1 MNVKIQK
8 ASTDGVTDNKGSCRQ
23 LTEYMNHE
31 DEERLAEGKQ
41 PLLFVTPTG
50 LEVSI
55 EEVISKIDRNHKG
68 LSAKDDKFYSLIIS
82 PSENEIK
89 AMGTTDEEVY
99 HSGLKLIRV
108 ISDAYAENF
117 NREGIVDSSDL
128 LIYWK
133 PHFTRGENG
142 DLQFHIHGVVSRR
155 AKGNGPKLSPMTN
168 HRNTENGAVKGGFD
182 RKHFFKKCERLFDKL
197 FNYER
202 QVAETFDYC
211 NAQAHGTPE
220 QKAEQAEL
228 LVKEQQEH
236 IKANVVAG
244 LERRRESIRKKNQ
257 LEELAEM
264 LASGAVEKAVVEQQ
278 QIDTVDFAS
287 LSNDIAEAFFSSSH
301 QLALDMKLAS
311 LGITCRPII
320 APNGG
325 VKDLLFTKLGNDCCG
340 ADILDAHT
348 VSLVLKKWEKVT
360 GNLSE
365 VSVQAM
371 LEAQAAERELKE
383 YEKLKEAL
391 TPKYKIT
398 HHR

>member
-1 MNVKIQK
+1 MNIKIQK
-8 ASTDGVTDNKGSCRQ
+8 ASADGVTDNKGSCRQ
-23 LTEYMNHE
+23 LAEYMNHE

-41 PLLFVTPTG
+41 PLPFVTPSG

-55 EEVISKIDRNHKG
+55 EEVISKIDSNHKG
-68 LSAKDDKFYSLIIS
+68 LSAKDDKFFSLIIS

-89 AMGTTDEEVY
+89 AMGNTDEEVY
-99 HSGLKLIRV
+99 QSGLKLIRV

-117 NREGIVDSSDL
+117 NRDGIVDSSDL

-220 QKAEQAEL
+220 QKAEQTGL
-228 LVKEQQEH
+228 LAKEQQEQ
-236 IKANVVAG
+236 IRANVVAG
-244 LERRRESIRKKNQ
+244 LDRRRESIKKKNQ

-264 LASGAVEKAVVEQQ
+264 LASGAVEKATIEQQ
-278 QIDTVDFAS
+278 QIDTADFAP
-287 LSNDIAEAFFSSSH
+287 LSTDIAEAFFSSSH
-301 QLALDMKLAS
+301 QLALDMKLTS
-311 LGITCRPII
+311 LGITYKPII
-320 APNGG
+320 AQNGG
-325 VKDLLFTKLGNDCCG
+325 VKDLLFTKLGKDCCG
-340 ADILDAHT
+340 TDILDAHT
-348 VSLVLKKWEKVT
+348 IGLVLKKWEMIS

-365 VSVQAM
+365 ASVQAM
-371 LEAQAAERELKE
+371 LEAQAAERNRKE